1 MQLDPLPIESN
12 FRMLQGSLSTV
23 SRRHV
28 PNHSLV
34 PARNNSHPGSLD
46 ASSPSGSI
54 RLVSRLDHARER
66 HHASLNS
73 RAPIYDRVA
82 MDELEDELDLRF
94 HKGLNPDVYYRCPT
108 SEVI

>member
-1 MQLDPLPIESN
+1 
-12 FRMLQGSLSTV
+12 MLQGSLSTV

-34 PARNNSHPGSLD
+34 PAGSLD

-73 RAPIYDRVA
+73 RAPVYDRVA
-82 MDELEDELDLRF
+82 MDDLEDELDLRF